1 MIPEGNPTALC
12 SARLRLGFYTVPAD
26 PRGPALWFRNSDATE
41 NPKLATNAFGSQVA
55 AGRPAPKVQEL
66 RCHRE
71 SQTSHQRIWAWRFR
85 KVRGVGTAHGTDHQL
100 PTDPPTSYLTSPVRK
115 SRVSECPPQSKTR
128 HQRIWAT
135 YLSRGTREV
144 PPVARSPQK
153 GESRRGAE
161 LQGPAR
167 TDGNRGDKSK
177 AHRLNLSGS

>member
-1 MIPEGNPTALC
+1 MGRRWRRAGR
-12 SARLRLGFYTVPAD
+12 RLRY
-26 PRGPALWFRNSDATE
+26 RNCGATE

-115 SRVSECPPQSKTR
+115 SRVSECPPQFKTR

-135 YLSRGTREV
+135 HLSRGTREAPLSPAPRKRGKADEGRSSRV
-144 PPVARSPQK
+144 PRGPTVI
-153 GESRRGAE
+153 GE
-161 LQGPAR
+161 
-167 TDGNRGDKSK
+167 TNRKHTG
-177 AHRLNLSGS
+177 